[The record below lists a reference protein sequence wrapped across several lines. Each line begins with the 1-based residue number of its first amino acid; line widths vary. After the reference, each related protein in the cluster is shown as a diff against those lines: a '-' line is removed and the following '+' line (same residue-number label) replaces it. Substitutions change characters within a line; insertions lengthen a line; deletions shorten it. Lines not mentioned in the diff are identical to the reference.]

1 MREITSCPDLFKSS
15 RDLKNNLS
23 FGYWR
28 NLMGYLRQFTFFFFL
43 VITPCVSS
51 AMAAEIRTIPYDYVY
66 GKAAANSNDHET
78 FVICEFCP
86 PRPLLAMKPRMTVL
100 AVHIPEAA
108 ASITADGPPT
118 GKQTVS
124 AKAAN
129 NSSAADITGPNRP
142 DHVCGP
148 TIYFRFNRFDI
159 SDYEKDQLD
168 RLISR
173 LKERPDRPREI
184 RVVGHTCDLG
194 SDPYN
199 DRLSLMRAES
209 VADYLGRNGFKVSE
223 AKGEGKRSPVSKVG
237 KLNRRVEIE
246 IIH

>member
-1 MREITSCPDLFKSS
+1 
-15 RDLKNNLS
+15 
-23 FGYWR
+23 
-28 NLMGYLRQFTFFFFL
+28 MGYLRQLGFFFFFA
-43 VITPCVSS
+43 IMSCISA
-51 AMAAEIRTIPYDYVY
+51 AMAAEIRTSPYNYTY
-66 GKAAANSNDHET
+66 GKAAANSTDHET
-78 FVICEFCP
+78 FVICELCP
-86 PRPLLAMKPRMTVL
+86 PRQLIALKPRMTAL
-100 AVHIPEAA
+100 AVRVPEAA

-129 NSSAADITGPNRP
+129 TSSAADITGSNRP
-142 DHVCGP
+142 DHVCTP
-148 TIYFRFNRFDI
+148 TIYFRFNRFDV
-159 SDYEKDQLD
+159 SNYEKDQLD
-168 RLISR
+168 RLVAC

-184 RVVGHTCDLG
+184 RVIGHTCDLG

-209 VADYLGRNGFKVSE
+209 VAVYLRRNGFKISE

>member
-1 MREITSCPDLFKSS
+1 
-15 RDLKNNLS
+15 
-23 FGYWR
+23 
-28 NLMGYLRQFTFFFFL
+28 MGYPRQLGFFFFFA
-43 VITPCVSS
+43 IMPCISA
-51 AMAAEIRTIPYDYVY
+51 AMAAEIRTSPYNYTY
-66 GKAAANSNDHET
+66 GKAAANSTDHET
-78 FVICEFCP
+78 FVICELCP
-86 PRPLLAMKPRMTVL
+86 PRQILALKPKMTAL
-100 AVHIPEAA
+100 AVRVPEAA

-129 NSSAADITGPNRP
+129 NSSAGDITGSNRP
-142 DHVCGP
+142 DHVCVP
-148 TIYFRFNRFDI
+148 TIYFRFNRFDV
-159 SDYEKDQLD
+159 SNYEKDQLD
-168 RLISR
+168 RLVSR

-209 VADYLGRNGFKVSE
+209 VAVYLGRNGFKVSE

>member
-1 MREITSCPDLFKSS
+1 
-15 RDLKNNLS
+15 
-23 FGYWR
+23 
-28 NLMGYLRQFTFFFFL
+28 MGYLRQLGFFFA
-43 VITPCVSS
+43 IMPCIS
-51 AMAAEIRTIPYDYVY
+51 AAIAAEIRTSPYNYTY
-66 GKAAANSNDHET
+66 EKAAANSTDHET
-78 FVICEFCP
+78 FVICELCP
-86 PRPLLAMKPRMTVL
+86 PRQILALKPKMTAL
-100 AVHIPEAA
+100 AVRVPEGA

-142 DHVCGP
+142 DHVCTP
-148 TIYFRFNRFDI
+148 TIYFRFNRFDV
-159 SDYEKDQLD
+159 SNYEKDQLD
-168 RLISR
+168 QLVSR

-194 SDPYN
+194 SDSYN

-209 VADYLGRNGFKVSE
+209 VAVYLGRNGFKVSE

>member
-1 MREITSCPDLFKSS
+1 
-15 RDLKNNLS
+15 
-23 FGYWR
+23 
-28 NLMGYLRQFTFFFFL
+28 MGYLHQLGFFFFFA
-43 VITPCVSS
+43 IMPCISA
-51 AMAAEIRTIPYDYVY
+51 AMAAEIHTSPYNYTY
-66 GKAAANSNDHET
+66 GKAAANSTDHET
-78 FVICEFCP
+78 FVICELCP
-86 PRPLLAMKPRMTVL
+86 PRQLIALKPRMTAL
-100 AVHIPEAA
+100 AVRVPEAA

-129 NSSAADITGPNRP
+129 NSSAVDITGSNRP
-142 DHVCGP
+142 DHVCVP
-148 TIYFRFNRFDI
+148 TIYFRFNRFDV
-159 SDYEKDQLD
+159 SNYEKDQLD
-168 RLISR
+168 RLVSR
-173 LKERPDRPREI
+173 LKERPDRPRKI

-199 DRLSLMRAES
+199 DRLSLMRAEF
-209 VADYLGRNGFKVSE
+209 VAVYLGRNGFKVSE

>member
-1 MREITSCPDLFKSS
+1 
-15 RDLKNNLS
+15 
-23 FGYWR
+23 
-28 NLMGYLRQFTFFFFL
+28 MGYLRQLGFFFFFAIML
-43 VITPCVSS
+43 CISA
-51 AMAAEIRTIPYDYVY
+51 AMAAEIRTSPYNYVY
-66 GKAAANSNDHET
+66 GKAATNSADHET
-78 FVICEFCP
+78 FVICELCP
-86 PRPLLAMKPRMTVL
+86 PRQLLALKPKLTAL
-100 AVHIPEAA
+100 AVRVPEAA
-108 ASITADGPPT
+108 AAITADGSPT

-142 DHVCGP
+142 DHICAP
-148 TIYFRFNRFDI
+148 TIYFRYNRFDI
-159 SDYEKDQLD
+159 SDYEKEQLD
-168 RLISR
+168 RLVAC

-194 SDPYN
+194 SDFYN
-199 DRLSLMRAES
+199 DHLSLMRAES
-209 VADYLGRNGFKVSE
+209 VAVYLGRNGFKVSE

>member
-1 MREITSCPDLFKSS
+1 
-15 RDLKNNLS
+15 
-23 FGYWR
+23 
-28 NLMGYLRQFTFFFFL
+28 MGYLRQLGFFFFFA
-43 VITPCVSS
+43 IMPCISA
-51 AMAAEIRTIPYDYVY
+51 AMAAEIRTSPYNYTY
-66 GKAAANSNDHET
+66 GKAAANSTDHET
-78 FVICEFCP
+78 FVICELCP
-86 PRPLLAMKPRMTVL
+86 PRQIIALKPRMTAL
-100 AVHIPEAA
+100 AVRIPKAA
-108 ASITADGPPT
+108 VSITTGGPPT
-118 GKQTVS
+118 GKQTIS
-124 AKAAN
+124 EKAAN
-129 NSSAADITGPNRP
+129 NSSAVDITGSNRP
-142 DHVCGP
+142 DYVCVP

-209 VADYLGRNGFKVSE
+209 VAGYLGRNGFKVSE
-223 AKGEGKRSPVSKVG
+223 AKGEGKRHPLSKIG

>member
-1 MREITSCPDLFKSS
+1 
-15 RDLKNNLS
+15 
-23 FGYWR
+23 
-28 NLMGYLRQFTFFFFL
+28 MGYLRQLGFFFFFA
-43 VITPCVSS
+43 IMSCISA
-51 AMAAEIRTIPYDYVY
+51 AMAAEIRTSPYNYVY
-66 GKAAANSNDHET
+66 GKAATNSTDHET
-78 FVICEFCP
+78 FVICELCP
-86 PRPLLAMKPRMTVL
+86 PRQLLALKPKLTAL
-100 AVHIPEAA
+100 AVRVPEAA

-124 AKAAN
+124 AKAGN
-129 NSSAADITGPNRP
+129 NSSAADITGPNHP
-142 DHVCGP
+142 DHVCAP

-159 SDYEKDQLD
+159 SNNEKYQLD
-168 RLISR
+168 RLVSR

-184 RVVGHTCDLG
+184 RVIGHTCDLG

-209 VADYLGRNGFKVSE
+209 VAVYLGRNGFKISE

>member
-1 MREITSCPDLFKSS
+1 
-15 RDLKNNLS
+15 
-23 FGYWR
+23 
-28 NLMGYLRQFTFFFFL
+28 MGYLRQLAFFL
-43 VITPCVSS
+43 FIAIMPCISV
-51 AMAAEIRTIPYDYVY
+51 AMAAEIRTSPYNYVY
-66 GKAAANSNDHET
+66 EKAAANSIDHET
-78 FVICEFCP
+78 FVICELCP
-86 PRPLLAMKPRMTVL
+86 PYRLLALKPRTPAL
-100 AVHIPEAA
+100 AVRVPEAT

-118 GKQTVS
+118 EKQTVS
-124 AKAAN
+124 AKAGN
-129 NSSAADITGPNRP
+129 NSSAVDITGSNRP
-142 DHVCGP
+142 DHVCVP
-148 TIYFRFNRFDI
+148 TIYFRFNRFDV
-159 SDYEKDQLD
+159 SNYEKDQLD
-168 RLISR
+168 RLVSR

-209 VADYLGRNGFKVSE
+209 VAVYLGRNGFKVSE

>member
-1 MREITSCPDLFKSS
+1 
-15 RDLKNNLS
+15 
-23 FGYWR
+23 
-28 NLMGYLRQFTFFFFL
+28 MGYLRQLGFFFFFAIML
-43 VITPCVSS
+43 CISA
-51 AMAAEIRTIPYDYVY
+51 AMAAEIRTSPYNYVY
-66 GKAAANSNDHET
+66 EKAAANSTDHET
-78 FVICEFCP
+78 FVICELCP
-86 PRPLLAMKPRMTVL
+86 PRQIIALKPRMTALV
-100 AVHIPEAA
+100 VRVPEAA
-108 ASITADGPPT
+108 ASITTDGPPT
-118 GKQTVS
+118 GKQPVS

-129 NSSAADITGPNRP
+129 TSSAVDITGSNRP
-142 DHVCGP
+142 DHVCTP
-148 TIYFRFNRFDI
+148 TIYFRFNRFDV
-159 SDYEKDQLD
+159 SNYEKDQLD
-168 RLISR
+168 RLVSR

-209 VADYLGRNGFKVSE
+209 VAVYLGRNGFKVSE

>member
-1 MREITSCPDLFKSS
+1 
-15 RDLKNNLS
+15 
-23 FGYWR
+23 
-28 NLMGYLRQFTFFFFL
+28 MGYLRQLGFFFFFA
-43 VITPCVSS
+43 IMPCISA
-51 AMAAEIRTIPYDYVY
+51 AMAAEIRTSPYNYTY
-66 GKAAANSNDHET
+66 GKAAANSTDHET
-78 FVICEFCP
+78 FVICELCP
-86 PRPLLAMKPRMTVL
+86 PRQLLALKPKLTAL
-100 AVHIPEAA
+100 AVRVPEAA

-142 DHVCGP
+142 DHVCAP

-159 SDYEKDQLD
+159 SNNEKYQLD
-168 RLISR
+168 RLVSR

-209 VADYLGRNGFKVSE
+209 VAVYLGRNGFKISE

>member
-1 MREITSCPDLFKSS
+1 
-15 RDLKNNLS
+15 
-23 FGYWR
+23 
-28 NLMGYLRQFTFFFFL
+28 MGYLRQLGFFFFFA
-43 VITPCVSS
+43 IMPCISA
-51 AMAAEIRTIPYDYVY
+51 AMAAEIRTSPYNYTY
-66 GKAAANSNDHET
+66 GKAAANSTDHET
-78 FVICEFCP
+78 FVICELCP
-86 PRPLLAMKPRMTVL
+86 PRQILALKPKMTAL
-100 AVHIPEAA
+100 AVRVPEGA

-142 DHVCGP
+142 DHVCTP
-148 TIYFRFNRFDI
+148 TIYFRFNRFDV
-159 SDYEKDQLD
+159 SNYEKDQLD
-168 RLISR
+168 QLVSR

-209 VADYLGRNGFKVSE
+209 VAVYLGRNGFKVSE

>member
-1 MREITSCPDLFKSS
+1 
-15 RDLKNNLS
+15 
-23 FGYWR
+23 
-28 NLMGYLRQFTFFFFL
+28 MGYLRQFAFFFFV
-43 VITPCVSS
+43 VITLCISTAV
-51 AMAAEIRTIPYDYVY
+51 AAEIRTSPYDHTY
-66 GKAAANSNDHET
+66 GEAVANYTDSEI

-86 PRPLLAMKPRMTVL
+86 PRQLLSLKPKITVL

-129 NSSAADITGPNRP
+129 NSSADDITGSNRP
-142 DHVCGP
+142 DHVCVP
-148 TIYFRFNRFDI
+148 TIYFRFNRFDV
-159 SDYEKDQLD
+159 SNHEKDQLD
-168 RLISR
+168 RLVSR
-173 LKERPDRPREI
+173 LKERPDRPRKI

-209 VADYLGRNGFKVSE
+209 VAVYLGRNGFKVSE

>member
-1 MREITSCPDLFKSS
+1 
-15 RDLKNNLS
+15 
-23 FGYWR
+23 
-28 NLMGYLRQFTFFFFL
+28 MGYLRQLGFFFFFAIMSCIS
-43 VITPCVSS
+43 V
-51 AMAAEIRTIPYDYVY
+51 AMAAEIRTSPYNSVY
-66 GKAAANSNDHET
+66 EKAAANSIEHET
-78 FVICEFCP
+78 FVICELCP
-86 PRPLLAMKPRMTVL
+86 PYRLLALKPKLTAL
-100 AVHIPEAA
+100 AVCVPEAA

-142 DHVCGP
+142 DHVCAP

-159 SDYEKDQLD
+159 SNNEKYQLD
-168 RLISR
+168 RLVSR

-184 RVVGHTCDLG
+184 RVIGHTCELG

-209 VADYLGRNGFKVSE
+209 VAVYLGRNGFKISE